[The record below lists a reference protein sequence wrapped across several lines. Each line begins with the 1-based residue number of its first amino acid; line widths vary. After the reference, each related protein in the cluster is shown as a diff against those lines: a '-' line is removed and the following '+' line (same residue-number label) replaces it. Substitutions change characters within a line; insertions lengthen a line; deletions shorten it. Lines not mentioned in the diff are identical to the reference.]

1 MRLWTKS
8 LWVLCATIFALGAGV
23 AILGC
28 YYMQPSF
35 RSIVESKSTVAALH
49 FDVTMPA
56 RRINSQW
63 NPQSRTASNAPDGRL
78 IVVHWASIKT
88 TAPSV
93 VRHSD
98 ATLSSVRRAR
108 VTFSRMSEALAVQ
121 MNGFGDWL

>member
-1 MRLWTKS
+1 M
-8 LWVLCATIFALGAGV
+8 

-88 TAPSV
+88 TAPSWI
-93 VRHSD
+93 SACAD
-98 ATLSSVRRAR
+98 G
-108 VTFSRMSEALAVQ
+108 EALAGKILPAGSELEIEFFRQARLVVGNAGGVQ
-121 MNGFGDWL
+121 MVLEGKACGTARARG